1 MKNAVVIG
9 FSALTLCSC
18 AKRPDAIAPT
28 AIPVENYTRST
39 CSDLEFQL
47 ASEKDRLAELSK
59 SQNEAATG
67 DAIGVFLL
75 GVPMSSAFGAD
86 KEGEVSVQKGKVLAI
101 ESAMS
106 QNKCR
111 T

>member
-1 MKNAVVIG
+1 MRRAVVIG
-9 FSALTLCSC
+9 LSALAISSC
-18 AKRPDAIAPT
+18 AKRPDAIAPA

-39 CSDLEFQL
+39 CDDLAFQL

-86 KEGEVSVQKGKVLAI
+86 KEGEVSVQKGKVMAI
-101 ESAMS
+101 ESAMA
-106 QNKCR
+106 QNGC
-111 T
+111 